1 MEAQA
6 AVFDRSQSQ
15 FVSMPTAGS
24 SLFNF
29 GSFQAFTAMAWIRT
43 LGFHHMA
50 IISKLDTNA
59 GWSLAI
65 GSKTGQSLGAL
76 HCGWA
81 TGDGR
86 REHVAVNDG
95 RWHLVATTYDGSG
108 RASGIQ
114 VYVDGVGVAVTAPAD
129 ALGNGSILNSGPL
142 TIGAESDGSDGF
154 EGSMNDAAV
163 FGTVLTPAQ
172 ILQLA
177 EDSIAS

>member
-65 GSKTGQSLGAL
+65 GSKTGQISVLF
-76 HCGWA
+76 
-81 TGDGR
+81 
-86 REHVAVNDG
+86 
-95 RWHLVATTYDGSG
+95 
-108 RASGIQ
+108 I
-114 VYVDGVGVAVTAPAD
+114 VG
-129 ALGNGSILNSGPL
+129 NR
-142 TIGAESDGSDGF
+142 
-154 EGSMNDAAV
+154 
-163 FGTVLTPAQ
+163 
-172 ILQLA
+172 
-177 EDSIAS
+177 